1 MSPRLVLLGGF
12 SADYASALRRAL
24 PRHNGW
30 EPRAAPDAIAVVAAL
45 AIPPAPVFVGL
56 DAAALGSANLPALC
70 RAVRRAAP
78 PPAAV
83 RIEVLLPALSP
94 AAVRAAYA
102 AGADECR
109 AGPVSAATLA
119 LFVLAKAPPPDDFAS
134 DAFRFDPA
142 TGVARVGGTPL
153 SLTPAELRILR
164 ELVSRPGAAL
174 SRRELLLAT
183 LGDAA
188 GSVQP
193 RAVDSTVSDLRAKLG
208 PAGWRLE
215 TAWGRGYRWNA
226 APRPPLGVRLVRR
239 RGRVAGSGVLALVLA
254 LLAVRALRPPQPV
267 PTRVPLSPSL
277 SGSVPLSPSP
287 SDPVARALLDAFG
300 TAGPPA
306 VDVARPKTVE
316 EDDFSAFFTG

>member
-45 AIPPAPVFVGL
+45 AIPPAPVFVVL

-119 LFVLAKAPPPDDFAS
+119 LFVLAKAPSPDEAAS
-134 DAFRFDPA
+134 DGFLFDPA
-142 TGVARVGGTPL
+142 TGVARVGGSPL
-153 SLTPAELRILR
+153 SLTPTELRLLR
-164 ELVSRPGAAL
+164 ELVSRPGIAL
-174 SRRELLLAT
+174 SRKELLLAS
-183 LGDAA
+183 LGAEA

-193 RAVDSTVSDLRAKLG
+193 RAIDSAVAGLRAKLG

-215 TAWGRGYRWNA
+215 TAWGRGYRWNDA
-226 APRPPLGVRLVRR
+226 SRPPLGVRLVRR
-239 RGRVAGSGVLALVLA
+239 RARVAGSGLLGILFAVLAA
-254 LLAVRALRPPQPV
+254 RAPRPV
-267 PTRVPLSPSL
+267 PPAGPSADPPP
-277 SGSVPLSPSP
+277 SGPSA
-287 SDPVARALLDAFG
+287 SVARALLDAFG
-300 TAGPPA
+300 TDGPPA
-306 VDVARPKTVE
+306 VGVARPKIPKKDGLSV
-316 EDDFSAFFTG
+316 FPMG